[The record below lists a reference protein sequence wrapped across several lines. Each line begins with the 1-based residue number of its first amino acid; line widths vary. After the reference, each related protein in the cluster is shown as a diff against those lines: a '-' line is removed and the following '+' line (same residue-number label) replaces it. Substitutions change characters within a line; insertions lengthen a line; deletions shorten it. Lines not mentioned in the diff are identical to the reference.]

1 MVLGHLGSVVLA
13 AVLLGVPR
21 ALDAGAFGA
30 PPSVYLAVASMDP
43 VLRDFVAELKRA
55 IGVSALTLL
64 ARPGEATMVLELL
77 GVSRSEAEGGR
88 PMEAARFV
96 FHDGPAT
103 RPVILHYAPGQAARA
118 ARRLL
123 ERLSALG
130 PCRAGALD
138 GAPAAHED
146 GVMRRLSRGF
156 GHGAA

>member
-1 MVLGHLGSVVLA
+1 MVLGLGSVVLA

-21 ALDAGAFGA
+21 ALNAGAFGA
-30 PPSVYLAVASMDP
+30 SPSVYLAVASRDP
-43 VLRDFVAELKRA
+43 VLRDFVAQLKRA
-55 IGVSALTLL
+55 IGASALTLV
-64 ARPGEATMVLELL
+64 ARPGEATMVIELL

-88 PMEAARFV
+88 SMEAARFV
-96 FHDGPAT
+96 LYEGPAT
-103 RPVILHYAPGQAARA
+103 RPVILHYAPGQGAGA

-138 GAPAAHED
+138 GAPDARED
-146 GVMRRLSRGF
+146 GVMGRLSRGF

>member
-1 MVLGHLGSVVLA
+1 MVLSHLGSVVLA

-30 PPSVYLAVASMDP
+30 RPSVYLAVASMDP
-43 VLRDFVAELKRA
+43 VLRDFAAELERA
-55 IGVSALTLL
+55 IGASALTLV
-64 ARPGEATMVLELL
+64 ARPGEATMVVELL

-96 FHDGPAT
+96 LHDGPAT
-103 RPVILHYAPGQAARA
+103 RPVVLHYAPGQGARA

-123 ERLSALG
+123 ERLPALE

-138 GAPAAHED
+138 GAPDARED
-146 GVMRRLSRGF
+146 GVMRRLSRGS